1 MPIELIGNWTKGRAY
16 ALHTLASTY
25 LGTNEHGRADFDTT
39 YSDMGELVRQL
50 KYRQDKSAI
59 PAIVKLIDN
68 IKGIE
73 TFDYFIP
80 VPSSN
85 KTRPFQPVYEIAEA
99 LGAHRGVE
107 VLTGFLE
114 KKPGG
119 PELKNVDDPDE
130 RTSLMKDALYINSK
144 KNISGKSVLLVDD
157 LYRSGTTLMA
167 ATELLYEKAEVRK
180 VCVLTMTK
188 TRSNR

>member
-1 MPIELIGNWTKGRAY
+1 MAIEIIGNWSKGKAY

-25 LGTNEHGRADFDTT
+25 LGVNEYGHASFDTT
-39 YSDMGELVRQL
+39 YSDMGELIRQL
-50 KYRQDKSAI
+50 KYRNDRSVV
-59 PAIVKLIDN
+59 PNIVSLIDN
-68 IKGIE
+68 ISGIE

-80 VPSSN
+80 IPSSN
-85 KTRPFQPVYEIAEA
+85 KERAFQPVDVIAEA
-99 LGAHRGVE
+99 IGARRGVE

-130 RTSLMKDALYINSK
+130 RKILMKGAIHINMSK
-144 KNISGKSVLLVDD
+144 DIRDKSVLLIDD
-157 LYRSGTTLMA
+157 LYRSGTTLEA
-167 ATELLYEKAEVRK
+167 ATEILYEKAGVRK

>member
-1 MPIELIGNWTKGRAY
+1 VPIELLGNWTKGRAY

-25 LGTNEHGRADFDTT
+25 LGVNEYGRADFDTT
-39 YSDMGELVRQL
+39 YSDMGELIRQL
-50 KYRQDKSAI
+50 KYRNDKSALPNI
-59 PAIVKLIDN
+59 IALLDN

-85 KTRPFQPVYEIAEA
+85 KSRPFQPVYEIAEA
-99 LGAHRGVE
+99 LGKHREVE
-107 VLTGFLE
+107 VLTAFLE
-114 KKPGG
+114 KKAGG
-119 PELKNVDDPDE
+119 PELKNVDDPEE
-130 RTSLMKDALYINSK
+130 RKALMKDALYINSK
-144 KNISGKSVLLVDD
+144 KDISGKSVLLVDD

-167 ATELLYEKAEVRK
+167 ATELLLEKAEVRK